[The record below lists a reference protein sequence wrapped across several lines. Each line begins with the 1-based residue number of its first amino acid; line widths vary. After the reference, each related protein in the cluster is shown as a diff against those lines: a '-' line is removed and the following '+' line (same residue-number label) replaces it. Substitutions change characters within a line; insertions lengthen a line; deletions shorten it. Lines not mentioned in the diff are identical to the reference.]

1 MSQNTFDMALTD
13 ERLVQVISASGVN
26 DIEDV
31 INVMQGLDNVLQNND
46 GLKWFNL
53 LYLRVTEGVR
63 DNPPVEGWANPQ
75 YVVRLAV
82 IFAGL
87 YLSAIASWQRDH
99 DSVVRS
105 WAPLFR
111 SRQRRGIAR
120 VQFAL
125 AGMNAHI
132 NHDLPIA
139 LVQTSEE
146 HNVVP
151 RRGSPEHRDFERVNT
166 ILETVTEQVKQ
177 FLATGIVGEIY
188 QDLGRL
194 DDMVALWSVRKARET
209 AYTNAEILWQLRA
222 APTLSDAFLRNLDR
236 LVGLSSRGLLIPRL

>member
-1 MSQNTFDMALTD
+1 MATGGLGIKMSQNTFDMALTD

-99 DSVVRS
+99 DSGHGPR
-105 WAPLFR
+105 FFDQDR
-111 SRQRRGIAR
+111 GEESR
-120 VQFAL
+120 VFS
-125 AGMNAHI
+125 
-132 NHDLPIA
+132 LP
-139 LVQTSEE
+139 
-146 HNVVP
+146 
-151 RRGSPEHRDFERVNT
+151 
-166 ILETVTEQVKQ
+166 
-177 FLATGIVGEIY
+177 
-188 QDLGRL
+188 
-194 DDMVALWSVRKARET
+194 
-209 AYTNAEILWQLRA
+209 LRA
-222 APTLSDAFLRNLDR
+222 
-236 LVGLSSRGLLIPRL
+236 